1 MSERSVEHPPDISH
15 LSGFVKLPIKNLNKT
30 QHVEIKIE
38 KSTMLLK
45 VSLGCQESI
54 KYCFIGG
61 GEQFFLKELFTYF
74 KYMSTL

>member
-1 MSERSVEHPPDISH
+1 MSERSVEHPPDVSH

-45 VSLGCQESI
+45 VSLGCQGSI

-61 GEQFFLKELFTYF
+61 GSIFLKRIIYLF
-74 KYMSTL
+74 